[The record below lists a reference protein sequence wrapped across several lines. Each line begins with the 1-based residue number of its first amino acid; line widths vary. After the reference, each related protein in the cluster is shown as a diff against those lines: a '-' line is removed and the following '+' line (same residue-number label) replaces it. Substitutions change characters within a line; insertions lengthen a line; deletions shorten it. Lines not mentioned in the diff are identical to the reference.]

1 MKYEMVIGLEI
12 HVELGTKSK
21 IFCSCSTKFGSK
33 PNTNVC
39 PVCLGMPGVLPVL
52 NERVV
57 EYAIKAGLALNC
69 QIAKYSKMDR
79 KNYFYPDLPKAYQV
93 SQFDYPLCL
102 KGYLDI
108 NTNNETT
115 RVGITRI
122 HVEEDAGKLIHTQ
135 NSTLIDYNRCGV
147 PLIEIVTEPDIRS
160 AEQAVEF
167 AKSVRNILL
176 YAKVSDCK
184 MQEGSMRFDVNL
196 SVREQ
201 GAKEFGTRTEMK
213 NLSSFK
219 MLQKAIEFEYNRQ
232 VKAIKNN
239 ERIIQQTRRWDE
251 SNNESVVLRSKE
263 NAHDYRYFPEPDLL
277 PILLNNEIIEEIRQ
291 NMPEMPKAKKQRYVR
306 QLSLSEY
313 DADVLTANSE
323 LCCFYE
329 NILKEFDEPKIAAN
343 WVIVELM
350 ALMNQKDV
358 LIEDI
363 LISSSDMAQLLKN
376 IKDGKISG
384 KMAKGIL
391 LEMFETGKTP
401 DEIIKSKGLVQI
413 NDTDE
418 LVKIIDEVL
427 KNNSASIEDYKA
439 GKQKALGFLVG
450 QVMKLTKGTAN
461 PKSVNDILLSKLND

>member
-135 NSTLIDYNRCGV
+135 DSTLIDYNRCGV

-277 PILLNNEIIEEIRQ
+277 PILLNDEIIEEIRQ
-291 NMPEMPKAKKQRYVR
+291 NMPEMPKAKKQRYVHE
-306 QLSLSEY
+306 LSLSEY

-329 NILKEFDEPKIAAN
+329 NILKEFDESKIAAN

-363 LISSSDMAQLLKN
+363 LISSSHMAQLLKN

-391 LEMFETGKTP
+391 LEMFDTGKTP

-413 NDTDE
+413 SDTDE
-418 LVKIIDEVL
+418 LIKIIDEVL

-450 QVMKLTKGTAN
+450 QVMKSTKGTAN

>member
-21 IFCSCSTKFGSK
+21 IFCSCSTQFGNK

-52 NERVV
+52 NEKVA
-57 EYAIKAGLALNC
+57 EYAVKAGLSLNC
-69 QIAKYSKMDR
+69 EIAKFSKLDR

-93 SQFDYPLCL
+93 SQYDLPLCIG
-102 KGYLDI
+102 GYLDVSVGE
-108 NTNNETT
+108 ETT

-122 HVEEDAGKLIHTQ
+122 HIEEDAGKLVHTQ
-135 NSTLIDYNRCGV
+135 DGTLIDYNRCGV

-201 GAKEFGTRTEMK
+201 GAKQFGTRTEMK

-219 MLQKAIEFEYNRQ
+219 MLQKAIEYEYARQ
-232 VKAIKNN
+232 VKAVKNG

-251 SNNESVVLRSKE
+251 TNNVSVVLRSKE

-277 PILLNNEIIEEIRQ
+277 PVVLNDEVINSIKTS
-291 NMPEMPKAKKQRYVR
+291 MPEMPKEKKQRYIS

-313 DADVLTANSE
+313 DAGVLTANSQ
-323 LCCFYE
+323 LCEFYE
-329 NILKEFDEPKIAAN
+329 NILKEFNDAKTAAN

-350 ALMNQKDV
+350 ALINKSDTS
-358 LIEDI
+358 IEEI
-363 LISSSDMAQLLKN
+363 KITASSMAQLLN
-376 IKDGKISG
+376 FIKDGKISG
-384 KMAKGIL
+384 KMAKDVL
-391 LEMFETGKTP
+391 LEMFETGSSE
-401 DEIIKSKGLVQI
+401 DEIVKSKGLSQI
-413 NDTDE
+413 SDAGE
-418 LVKIIDEVL
+418 LEKIIDEIL
-427 KNNSASIEDYKA
+427 KNNQASVNDYHL
-439 GKQKALGFLVG
+439 GKKQAMGFLVG
-450 QVMKLTKGTAN
+450 QVMRATKGAAN
-461 PKSVNDILLSKLND
+461 PQSVNEILNKKLNN

>member
-21 IFCSCSTKFGSK
+21 IFCSCSTQFGNK

-57 EYAIKAGLALNC
+57 EYAVKAGLALNC
-69 QIAKYSKMDR
+69 EIAKFSKLDR

-93 SQFDYPLCL
+93 SQFDLPLCIG
-102 KGYLDI
+102 GYLDVAVGE
-108 NTNNETT
+108 ETT

-122 HVEEDAGKLIHTQ
+122 HIEEDAGKLVHTQ
-135 NSTLIDYNRCGV
+135 DGTLIDYNRCGV
-147 PLIEIVTEPDIRS
+147 PLIEIVTEPDMRS

-219 MLQKAIEFEYNRQ
+219 MLQKAIEFEYARQ
-232 VKAIKNN
+232 VKAVKNG

-251 SNNESVVLRSKE
+251 TNNVSVVLRSKE

-277 PILLNNEIIEEIRQ
+277 PIVLNDEVINGIKAD
-291 NMPEMPKAKKQRYVR
+291 MPEMPKEKRQRYIS

-313 DADVLTANSE
+313 DAGVLVSNSQ
-323 LCCFYE
+323 LCEFYE
-329 NILKEFDEPKIAAN
+329 NILKEFDDAKTAAN

-350 ALMNQKDV
+350 ALINQNDTT
-358 LIEDI
+358 IEDI
-363 LISSSDMAQLLKN
+363 KITSSSMAQMLN
-376 IKDGKISG
+376 FIKEGKISG
-384 KMAKGIL
+384 KMAKGVL
-391 LEMFETGKTP
+391 LEMFETGKSAE
-401 DEIIKSKGLVQI
+401 EIVKSKGLSQI
-413 NDTDE
+413 SDE
-418 LVKIIDEVL
+418 GELEKIIDEIL
-427 KNNSASIEDYKA
+427 RNNRASVDDYHS
-439 GKQKALGFLVG
+439 GKKQAMGFLVG
-450 QVMKLTKGTAN
+450 QVMRATKGAAN
-461 PKSVNDILLSKLND
+461 PQSVNEILNRKLNN

>member
-135 NSTLIDYNRCGV
+135 DSTLIDYNRCGV

-277 PILLNNEIIEEIRQ
+277 PILLNDEIIEEIRQ
-291 NMPEMPKAKKQRYVR
+291 NMPEMPKAKKQRYVHE
-306 QLSLSEY
+306 LSLSEY

-413 NDTDE
+413 SDIDE

>member
-21 IFCSCSTKFGSK
+21 IFCSCSTQFGNK

-52 NERVV
+52 NEKVV
-57 EYAIKAGLALNC
+57 EYAVKAGLSLNC
-69 QIAKYSKMDR
+69 EIAKFSKLDR

-93 SQFDYPLCL
+93 SQYDLPLCIG
-102 KGYLDI
+102 GYLDVSVGE
-108 NTNNETT
+108 ETT

-122 HVEEDAGKLIHTQ
+122 HIEEDAGKLVHTQ
-135 NSTLIDYNRCGV
+135 DGTLIDYNRCGV

-201 GAKEFGTRTEMK
+201 GAKQFGTRTEMK

-219 MLQKAIEFEYNRQ
+219 MLQKAIEYEYARQ
-232 VKAIKNN
+232 VKAVKNG

-251 SNNESVVLRSKE
+251 TNNVSVVLRSKE

-277 PILLNNEIIEEIRQ
+277 PVVLNDEVINSIKTS
-291 NMPEMPKAKKQRYVR
+291 MPEMPKEKKQRYIS

-313 DADVLTANSE
+313 DAGVLTANSQ
-323 LCCFYE
+323 LCEFYE
-329 NILKEFDEPKIAAN
+329 NILKEFNDAKTAAN

-350 ALMNQKDV
+350 ALINKSDTS
-358 LIEDI
+358 IEEI
-363 LISSSDMAQLLKN
+363 KITASSMAQLLN
-376 IKDGKISG
+376 FIKDGKISG
-384 KMAKGIL
+384 KMAKDVL
-391 LEMFETGKTP
+391 LEMFETGSSA
-401 DEIIKSKGLVQI
+401 DEIVKSKGLSQI
-413 NDTDE
+413 SDAGE
-418 LVKIIDEVL
+418 LEKIIDEIL
-427 KNNSASIEDYKA
+427 KNNQASVNDYHL
-439 GKQKALGFLVG
+439 GKKQAMGFLVG
-450 QVMKLTKGTAN
+450 QVMRATKGAAN
-461 PKSVNDILLSKLND
+461 PQSVNEILNKKLNN